1 MVMSGTA
8 ADFITPTSPVR
19 CALAVAVPLTREAF
33 QADLDAGD
41 AMDFSRKELL
51 RSKPPADAWQEN
63 GLPLA
68 TLCREVCAEAAVLG
82 VAVVE
87 SATLEELPALFA
99 NHDVVTILGH
109 WRGPELLGAD
119 FRVDPRTFV
128 DRMCRSGDLLGQA
141 VADRLRGGT
150 KQALERPERGAR
162 AAALAELMDTLV
174 IAGDEPLPGALPLG
188 PVLIDR
194 PSLQARHRAMLDA
207 AYPDMLKPGNRVEL
221 RDGLHSATA
230 LAACLPPD
238 WSGIADLALCQ
249 SAYVAHVVKGGRTHV
264 RVVLNR
270 NEVILSVRL
279 RLLRALYGML
289 AEDHCN
295 YGAGLI
301 ELFRRL
307 GKIG

>member
-1 MVMSGTA
+1 MSGTA
-8 ADFITPTSPVR
+8 ADFVTPTSPVR
-19 CALAVAVPLTREAF
+19 CALALAVPLTKEAF

-51 RSKPPADAWQEN
+51 RGKPPADAWQEN
-63 GLPLA
+63 GLALA
-68 TLCREVCAEAAVLG
+68 TLCREVCTEATALG

-87 SATLEELPALFA
+87 NATLDKLPSLFSG
-99 NHDVVTILGH
+99 HDVVTIIGH

-128 DRMCRSGDLLGQA
+128 DRIYRSGDSLGQA
-141 VADRLRGGT
+141 VADRLRGAARE
-150 KQALERPERGAR
+150 ALERPERGAR
-162 AAALAELMDTLV
+162 AAALAELMDTLI
-174 IAGDEPLPGALPLG
+174 IAGDEPLPGALPPG
-188 PVLIDR
+188 SVLIDR

-230 LAACLPPD
+230 LAACLPRD
-238 WSGIADLALCQ
+238 WAGIADLALCQ

-264 RVVLNR
+264 RVVLNK

-279 RLLRALYGML
+279 RILRALYKML
-289 AEDHCN
+289 AENYCN